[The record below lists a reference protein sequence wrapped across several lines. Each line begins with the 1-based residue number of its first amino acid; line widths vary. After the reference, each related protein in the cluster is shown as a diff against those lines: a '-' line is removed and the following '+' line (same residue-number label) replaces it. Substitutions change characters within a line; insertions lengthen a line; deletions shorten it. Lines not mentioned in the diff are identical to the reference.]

1 MVSSDQVMPLLTLAA
16 EYEYPSACPVFR
28 PLWGGG
34 GGGGARRRSE
44 KVSIGPI
51 KINATDSKDLK
62 LDRRKPLT
70 RLRGG

>member
-28 PLWGGG
+28 PLL

-44 KVSIGPI
+44 EEEREG
-51 KINATDSKDLK
+51 
-62 LDRRKPLT
+62 
-70 RLRGG
+70 